1 MCCFRQVVI
10 SFLFITTGTAHKKTV
25 WGTLSCFT
33 FFLSLSLFPGLF
45 SLLFHP
51 LFFSLLSLILFPFL
65 PSFFPFLSINSL
77 ALSCITTARAFSTF
91 RITTRVRSELPTRKS
106 HVAKKKKE
114 KALICSPNLPHLYKP
129 QQERKLCSVACS
141 HYDGRSHFLSSAT
154 ARTGAVH
161 LRQYESTG
169 RLRFL

>member
-33 FFLSLSLFPGLF
+33 FFLSLSFPWSFFFAFSPSLFFSPLSHFIPFSPFLF
-45 SLLFHP
+45 SLPINQLP
-51 LFFSLLSLILFPFL
+51 RTLLHHHCPRFL
-65 PSFFPFLSINSL
+65 HLSHHYSSQIRTSYQKK
-77 ALSCITTARAFSTF
+77 SR
-91 RITTRVRSELPTRKS
+91 RK
-106 HVAKKKKE
+106 KKKKE